1 MISETVTKEKSK
13 NTLTRVLGLIGSLL
27 IGLVAFIVTLIC
39 MDDEAETAYKVLT
52 AIGVFVCA
60 TAFSTAVF
68 YLVFAVLQKNRFYGI
83 VAYFAAAL
91 GLVIL
96 LIVLAVKWYFV
107 LLAAVFVF
115 LIFWLVGIALY
126 SNKVTLVADNEKPN
140 FKTYEQRKAENEEE
154 PEKEEPLPEIKS
166 FKD

>member
-1 MISETVTKEKSK
+1 MTTETVTNEKSK
-13 NTLTRVLGLIGSLL
+13 NTLTRVIGLIGALF
-27 IGLVAFIVTLIC
+27 IGLVAFIITLLC
-39 MDDEAETAYKVLT
+39 MDDEAETAYKILT

-60 TAFSTAVF
+60 AAFSTAIF
-68 YLVFAVLQKNRFYGI
+68 YLVFALLQKNRFYGI

-91 GLVIL
+91 GLIVL

-115 LIFWLVGIALY
+115 LLFWLVGIALY
-126 SNKVTLVADNEKPN
+126 SKKVTLVTDNEKPD
-140 FKTYEQRKAENEEE
+140 FKTYEQRKAEKSEE